1 MRFQLDCLIV
11 GSKITVFALFYF
23 VNEGNFPSTSIF
35 GWAIDL
41 TEGFL
46 RYRFGGGG
54 GGAYLEGL
62 VLGILRYHFSVI
74 IFSHSVITLVS
85 TLRK

>member
-1 MRFQLDCLIV
+1 MRFQLDWASLIV

-35 GWAIDL
+35 GGAIDL

-46 RYRFGGGG
+46 RYRFGGGIF
-54 GGAYLEGL
+54 GGACSRYFTVSL
-62 VLGILRYHFSVI
+62 LGYHF
-74 IFSHSVITLVS
+74 
-85 TLRK
+85 

>member
-46 RYRFGGGG
+46 RYRFGR
-54 GGAYLEGL
+54 GAYLEGL